1 MRLLLQSL
9 LILFSFAL
17 VFVWQDSPLSGYTL
31 QIIGFLIA
39 VYIISSLAKSRK
51 GKQISL
57 GGPLGVFILNT
68 IILLFVFATGGLS
81 SSFFFLLY
89 FVVLALVFIFEP
101 YAVIPFVMGIVLIFL
116 PSAIKDDVVANFIKL
131 GSIVLISPLAFFFGR
146 EYQKSGQDEEAFEKI
161 EEDVKDVL
169 KSEKGKLEEED
180 VKKLEDVIEEAE
192 EAEKPQ

>member
-1 MRLLLQSL
+1 
-9 LILFSFAL
+9 
-17 VFVWQDSPLSGYTL
+17 
-31 QIIGFLIA
+31 
-39 VYIISSLAKSRK
+39 
-51 GKQISL
+51 
-57 GGPLGVFILNT
+57 
-68 IILLFVFATGGLS
+68 
-81 SSFFFLLY
+81 
-89 FVVLALVFIFEP
+89 
-101 YAVIPFVMGIVLIFL
+101 MGIVLIFL